1 MKKNES
7 IILTTYNS
15 FDNLPLSLLR
25 YLQSTG
31 VNLFL
36 FQLQVISFLLYQYFI
51 CIKCNKGLSYSFVL
65 FLFFFERNAVFIFK
79 LMVRISGSSD
89 FQIVLDS
96 QCNFSCTVHVIHSAI
111 IIFG

>member
-65 FLFFFERNAVFIFK
+65 FLFFWKEMLYLFLNLWSEYQVP
-79 LMVRISGSSD
+79 VISK
-89 FQIVLDS
+89 
-96 QCNFSCTVHVIHSAI
+96 
-111 IIFG
+111 